1 MNPVIFAQG
10 DPADAVLYIQKGKV
24 KVTVGSDQGK
34 EAVIALLNAD
44 HFLAKDAWPGGVLVA
59 GKCCV
64 EQDSSNVHRG
74 GR

>member
-44 HFLAKDAWPGGVLVA
+44 NFWQRMPGRGAFLSQGSVV
-59 GKCCV
+59 
-64 EQDSSNVHRG
+64 
-74 GR
+74 